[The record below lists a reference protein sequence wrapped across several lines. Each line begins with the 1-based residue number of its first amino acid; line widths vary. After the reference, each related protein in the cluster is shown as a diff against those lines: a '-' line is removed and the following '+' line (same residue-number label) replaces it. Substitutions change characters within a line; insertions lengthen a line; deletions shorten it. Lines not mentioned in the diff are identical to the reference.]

1 MRRVVILGNSGTGK
15 STFARK
21 LGERL
26 GLPVIHLD
34 VLYYG
39 PAWAAGDP
47 AAFRAR
53 VAQATT
59 EAAWI
64 VDGAFLALVG
74 DLTLS
79 KADLVI
85 WLEQPRWLAL
95 SRALWRCLDPRGF
108 GRPDLPSGCRDTPS
122 REMLGDIWRFE
133 QVGRRDLE
141 RHLARLAPT
150 TPVRRLKS
158 DAEIAAF
165 LAGLST

>member
-47 AAFRAR
+47 AAFRER

-64 VDGAFLALVG
+64 VDGAFLTLVG
-74 DLTLS
+74 DLTLP
-79 KADLVI
+79 KADLVL

-95 SRALWRCLDPRGF
+95 GRALWRCVDPRGA
-108 GRPDLPSGCRDTPS
+108 GRADLPSGCRDTPS
-122 REMLGDIWRFE
+122 REMLQDIWTFDRA
-133 QVGRRDLE
+133 
-141 RHLARLAPT
+141 ARSDIE
-150 TPVRRLKS
+150 RRLVGLGAPVQHLQG

-165 LAGLST
+165 LADAAP